1 MALTENINTA
11 NKKIVEGIDDEN
23 RKNFTDKYL
32 KIVLDNFSHK

>member
-23 RKNFTDKYL
+23 RKNFTDKHFKKYYE
-32 KIVLDNFSHK
+32 V